1 MSIKEDLIS
10 LSSAS
15 SSASLAYRLCFSFS
29 RSIFFFLS
37 YSASLVSSAILFYS
51 SFCTERS
58 VCWLSTCSSANGPC
72 TLMLWQT
79 AGSRALLMFRVGA
92 TAFVEATGR
101 SYRFWS
107 ELVVCW
113 REEPA
118 CTWLWAMIFM
128 LEVARVSGYIGG
140 FDFEDEAVSVLTAWS

>member
-15 SSASLAYRLCFSFS
+15 YSACFASRSCFCFSRPRFL
-29 RSIFFFLS
+29 FLS
-37 YSASLVSSAILFYS
+37 YSASFARSAILFYS

-58 VCWLSTCSSANGPC
+58 VCWLSTCSSASGPC

-92 TAFVEATGR
+92 TAFVEATGK
-101 SYRFWS
+101 SCRFWS
-107 ELVVCW
+107 ELVVYW

-118 CTWLWAMIFM
+118 CT
-128 LEVARVSGYIGG
+128 
-140 FDFEDEAVSVLTAWS
+140 